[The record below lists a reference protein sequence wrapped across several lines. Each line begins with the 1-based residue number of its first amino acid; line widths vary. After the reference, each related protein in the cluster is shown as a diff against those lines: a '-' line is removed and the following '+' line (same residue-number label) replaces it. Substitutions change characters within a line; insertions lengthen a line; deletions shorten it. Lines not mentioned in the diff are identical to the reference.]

1 MDLHEALSD
10 YKLNLSLVENK
21 SKKTIEAYMSDLTHY
36 IAYLNQKNI
45 NNVEEITILTVDN
58 YLNSL
63 TKEYS
68 SNSINRVL
76 ASVRSFHK
84 FISLNHES
92 IKDPT
97 LYIHT
102 HKHNEHLPIYA
113 SVQDLKVL
121 FDSFSNSDIDIYHK
135 TILLTLYSCGLR
147 VSELCSLKRN
157 DVHLSEKI
165 LKVTGKGDK
174 ERIIPIVDAC
184 VQQMEL
190 YLNLV
195 RKNWQKKTLPNFFI
209 NQYGRVLTRQ
219 YVHNLIKKKCEECNL
234 NPNLSAHSFR
244 HSFASHLLDGNADLR
259 IVQEL
264 LGHSDIQTTQIYT
277 HIQNKRLVNAYDNAF
292 QSFKKKEEDD

>member
-10 YKLNLSLVENK
+10 YKLNLSFVENK

-36 IAYLNQKNI
+36 IDYLNQKNI

-219 YVHNLIKKKCEECNL
+219 YVHNLIKKKSEECNL

-292 QSFKKKEEDD
+292 QSFKKKEDD

>member
-36 IAYLNQKNI
+36 INYLNQKNI

-58 YLNSL
+58 YLNSM

-292 QSFKKKEEDD
+292 QSFKKKEDD

>member
-36 IAYLNQKNI
+36 INYLNQKNI

-113 SVQDLKVL
+113 SIQDLKVL

-157 DVHLSEKI
+157 DIHLSEKI

-292 QSFKKKEEDD
+292 QSFKKKEDD

>member
-121 FDSFSNSDIDIYHK
+121 FDSFSNSDIEIYHK

-292 QSFKKKEEDD
+292 QSFKKKEDD

>member
-36 IAYLNQKNI
+36 INYLNQKNI

-121 FDSFSNSDIDIYHK
+121 FDSFSNSDIEIYHK

-292 QSFKKKEEDD
+292 QSFKKKEDD

>member
-36 IAYLNQKNI
+36 INYLNQKNI

-195 RKNWQKKTLPNFFI
+195 RKNWQKKTLSNFFI

-219 YVHNLIKKKCEECNL
+219 YVHNLIKKKCEVCNL

-292 QSFKKKEEDD
+292 QSFKKKEDD

>member
-113 SVQDLKVL
+113 SIQDLKVL

-209 NQYGRVLTRQ
+209 NKYGRVLTRQ

-292 QSFKKKEEDD
+292 QSFKKKEDD

>member
-21 SKKTIEAYMSDLTHY
+21 SKKTIGAYMSDLTHY
-36 IAYLNQKNI
+36 IDYLNQKNI

-292 QSFKKKEEDD
+292 QSFKKKEDD

>member
-36 IAYLNQKNI
+36 INYLNQKNI

-157 DVHLSEKI
+157 DVHLSERI

-292 QSFKKKEEDD
+292 QSFKKKEDD

>member
-36 IAYLNQKNI
+36 IDYLNQKNI

-113 SVQDLKVL
+113 SIQDLKVL

-157 DVHLSEKI
+157 DIHLSEKI

-292 QSFKKKEEDD
+292 QSFKKKEDD

>member
-36 IAYLNQKNI
+36 IDYLNQKNI

-113 SVQDLKVL
+113 SILDLKVL

-190 YLNLV
+190 YLSLV
-195 RKNWQKKTLPNFFI
+195 RKNWQKKTLSNFFI

-292 QSFKKKEEDD
+292 QSFKKKEDD

>member
-113 SVQDLKVL
+113 SIQDLKVL

-209 NQYGRVLTRQ
+209 NQHGRVLTRQ

-292 QSFKKKEEDD
+292 QSFKKKEDD

>member
-36 IAYLNQKNI
+36 INYLNQKNI

-195 RKNWQKKTLPNFFI
+195 RKNWQKKALPNFFI

-219 YVHNLIKKKCEECNL
+219 YAHNLIKKKCEECNL

-292 QSFKKKEEDD
+292 QSFKKKEDD

>member
-36 IAYLNQKNI
+36 IDYLNQKNI

-121 FDSFSNSDIDIYHK
+121 FDSFSNIDIDIYHK

-292 QSFKKKEEDD
+292 QSFKKKEDD

>member
-36 IAYLNQKNI
+36 IDYLNQKNI

-113 SVQDLKVL
+113 YIQDLKVL

-195 RKNWQKKTLPNFFI
+195 RKNWQKKTLSNFFI

-219 YVHNLIKKKCEECNL
+219 YVHNLIKKKCEECSL

-292 QSFKKKEEDD
+292 QSFKKKEDD

>member
-36 IAYLNQKNI
+36 INYLNQKNI

-113 SVQDLKVL
+113 SIQDLKVL

-292 QSFKKKEEDD
+292 QSFKKKEDD

>member
-36 IAYLNQKNI
+36 IDYLNQKNI
-45 NNVEEITILTVDN
+45 NNVEEITILTIDN

-219 YVHNLIKKKCEECNL
+219 YVHNLIKKKCEECDL

-292 QSFKKKEEDD
+292 QSFKKKEDD

>member
-36 IAYLNQKNI
+36 IDYLNQKNI

-113 SVQDLKVL
+113 SIQDLKVL

-195 RKNWQKKTLPNFFI
+195 RKNWQKKTLSNFFI

-292 QSFKKKEEDD
+292 QSFKKKEDD

>member
-36 IAYLNQKNI
+36 IDYLNQKNI

-113 SVQDLKVL
+113 SIQDLKVL

-209 NQYGRVLTRQ
+209 NQYGHVLTRQ
-219 YVHNLIKKKCEECNL
+219 YVHNLIKKKCEECKL

-292 QSFKKKEEDD
+292 QSFKKKEDD

>member
-36 IAYLNQKNI
+36 IDYLNQKNI

-58 YLNSL
+58 YLNFL

-113 SVQDLKVL
+113 SIQDLKVL

-195 RKNWQKKTLPNFFI
+195 RKNWQKKTLSNFFI

-292 QSFKKKEEDD
+292 QSFKKKEDD

>member
-1 MDLHEALSD
+1 
-10 YKLNLSLVENK
+10 
-21 SKKTIEAYMSDLTHY
+21 MSDLTHY

-135 TILLTLYSCGLR
+135 TILLTFIQHVGSY
-147 VSELCSLKRN
+147 VSVNFVTLKRN

-184 VQQMEL
+184 VQQNGAL
-190 YLNLV
+190 SKPCSKKLAK
-195 RKNWQKKTLPNFFI
+195 RKTLPNFFI

-264 LGHSDIQTTQIYT
+264 LGHSDIQTTQNLHSHT
-277 HIQNKRLVNAYDNAF
+277 K
-292 QSFKKKEEDD
+292 

>member
-36 IAYLNQKNI
+36 INYLNQKNI

-195 RKNWQKKTLPNFFI
+195 RKNWQKKILSNFFI

-292 QSFKKKEEDD
+292 QSFKKKEDD

>member
-36 IAYLNQKNI
+36 IDYLNQKNI
-45 NNVEEITILTVDN
+45 NNVEVITILTVDN

-63 TKEYS
+63 TKKYS

-195 RKNWQKKTLPNFFI
+195 RKNWQKKTLSNFFI

-292 QSFKKKEEDD
+292 QSFKKKEDD

>member
-36 IAYLNQKNI
+36 IDYLNQKNI

-165 LKVTGKGDK
+165 LKVTGKGNK

-292 QSFKKKEEDD
+292 QSFKKKEDD

>member
-36 IAYLNQKNI
+36 IDYLNQKNI
-45 NNVEEITILTVDN
+45 NNVEEITILTIDN

-292 QSFKKKEEDD
+292 QSFKKKEDD

>member
-36 IAYLNQKNI
+36 INYLNQKNI

-113 SVQDLKVL
+113 SIQDLKVL

-195 RKNWQKKTLPNFFI
+195 RKNWQKKTLSNFFI

-277 HIQNKRLVNAYDNAF
+277 HIQNKRIVNAYDNAF
-292 QSFKKKEEDD
+292 QSFKKKEDD

>member
-36 IAYLNQKNI
+36 INYLNQKNI

-113 SVQDLKVL
+113 SIQDLKVL

-157 DVHLSEKI
+157 DIHLSEKI

-219 YVHNLIKKKCEECNL
+219 YVHNLIKKKCEECKL

-292 QSFKKKEEDD
+292 QSFKKKEDD

>member
-219 YVHNLIKKKCEECNL
+219 YVHNLIKKKCEECKL

-292 QSFKKKEEDD
+292 QSFKKKEDD

>member
-292 QSFKKKEEDD
+292 QSFKKKEDD

>member
-10 YKLNLSLVENK
+10 YKLNLSLVENN

-36 IAYLNQKNI
+36 IDYLNQKNI

-219 YVHNLIKKKCEECNL
+219 YVHNLIKKKCEECKL

-292 QSFKKKEEDD
+292 QSFKKKEDD

>member
-36 IAYLNQKNI
+36 INYLNQKNI

-195 RKNWQKKTLPNFFI
+195 RKNWQKKTLSNFFI

-219 YVHNLIKKKCEECNL
+219 YVHNLIKKKCEECKL

-292 QSFKKKEEDD
+292 QSFKKKEDD

>member
-36 IAYLNQKNI
+36 IDYLNQKNI

-195 RKNWQKKTLPNFFI
+195 RKNWQKKTLSNFFI

-277 HIQNKRLVNAYDNAF
+277 HIQDKRLVNAYDNAF
-292 QSFKKKEEDD
+292 QSFKKKEDD

>member
-36 IAYLNQKNI
+36 INYLNQKNI

-113 SVQDLKVL
+113 SIQDLKVL

-135 TILLTLYSCGLR
+135 TILLALYSCGLR

-174 ERIIPIVDAC
+174 ERIIPIVDSC

-292 QSFKKKEEDD
+292 QSFKKKEDD

>member
-36 IAYLNQKNI
+36 INYLNQKNI

-190 YLNLV
+190 YLNLI

-292 QSFKKKEEDD
+292 QSFKKKEDD

>member
-36 IAYLNQKNI
+36 INYLNQKNI

-195 RKNWQKKTLPNFFI
+195 RKNWQKKTLSNFFI

-292 QSFKKKEEDD
+292 QSFKKKEDD